1 MVSFQILCISQIL
14 KALDAGKTFRQII
27 DAGDWDFK
35 AYCMIHKDT
44 LDKMV
49 KNWQT
54 VSFGSAEASRRVGS
68 AEGAQD
74 VVMVGEPRDVKR
86 GGASRPPPREAF

>member
-1 MVSFQILCISQIL
+1 MVSFQILCIAQIL

-49 KNWQT
+49 NNWL
-54 VSFGSAEASRRVGS
+54 
-68 AEGAQD
+68 
-74 VVMVGEPRDVKR
+74 KIR
-86 GGASRPPPREAF
+86 GPATPVPGP